1 VSSPAQITEL
11 LISWCNGDENALE
24 ALAPLVERELHRI
37 AHNYMRRE
45 RPGHVLET
53 TALVNEAF
61 IRLVNQDRVR
71 WQNRA
76 HFFGVAAQMMRRIL
90 SNYARDQ
97 RRLRRGGGAIQVS
110 LSDVAP
116 VSHVR
121 LEEVLAIDEALERLA
136 EFDEQM
142 SRMIELRYFGGLS
155 VKETAEVMRVSVAK
169 VNRDS
174 KFACAWLERA
184 MKPRDAGSGSDVDE

>member
-1 VSSPAQITEL
+1 MSSPAQVTEL
-11 LISWCNGDENALE
+11 LISWCNGDESALE

-37 AHNYMRRE
+37 AHNYMRKE

-90 SNYARDQ
+90 VDHARSQ
-97 RRLRRGGGAIQVS
+97 QAEKRGGDVQKFSLDENIDVS
-110 LSDVAP
+110 GERASDLVA
-116 VSHVR
+116 
-121 LEEVLAIDEALERLA
+121 LDEALARLA
-136 EFDEQM
+136 EIDPQK
-142 SRMIELRYFGGLS
+142 SRVVELRFFGGLS
-155 VKETAEVMRVSVAK
+155 VEETAEVLGVSAPTIKRQWRMAK
-169 VNRDS
+169 
-174 KFACAWLERA
+174 AWLFGQVQ
-184 MKPRDAGSGSDVDE
+184 KQ